1 MNTME
6 LRWSG
11 PYALT
16 GANGHPT
23 IYDAP
28 EAAAAGIYL
37 WALPVDG
44 RHLIHYVGIA
54 RDNVAARQAEH
65 MRHYLSGN
73 YSIYEPKQFS
83 RAQTSAIYQPKDGL
97 ASFLA
102 RHRELCDSLFE
113 QVNQLHV
120 FFAPVVGAD
129 REILERIESS
139 IIEALRQAG
148 GRAFAFL
155 DNMRI
160 SRWVP
165 TEQRM
170 TITVYGH
177 DTFEGMPEELRI

>member
-1 MNTME
+1 MSTME
-6 LRWSG
+6 VRWSG
-11 PYALT
+11 PYSLV
-16 GANGHPT
+16 GINGHPI
-23 IYDAP
+23 IYDVP
-28 EAAAAGIYL
+28 EAATGGIYL
-37 WALPVDG
+37 WALPIDG

-83 RAQTSAIYQPKDGL
+83 QAQRSAIYQPKDGL
-97 ASFLA
+97 ACFLA
-102 RHRELCDSLFE
+102 GHRELCDSLFE

-120 FFAPVVGAD
+120 FFAPIAGAD
-129 REILERIESS
+129 REMLERIESS
-139 IIEALRQAG
+139 VIEVLRQAG

-155 DNMRI
+155 DNMRL
-160 SRWVP
+160 SRCVP

-177 DTFEGMPEELRI
+177 EKFEGMPKELRI